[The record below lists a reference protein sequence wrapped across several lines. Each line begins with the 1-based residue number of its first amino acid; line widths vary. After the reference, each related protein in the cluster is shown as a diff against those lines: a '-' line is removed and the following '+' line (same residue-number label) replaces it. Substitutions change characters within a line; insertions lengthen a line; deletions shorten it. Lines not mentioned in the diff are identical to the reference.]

1 MNLNELLER
10 TQKYEQAETPI
21 VEVPEPE
28 RTIISVLAAFYPIL
42 NGGFRFLF
50 EMDMVCGVRA
60 DMLADAYKRVGL
72 SEHSDGISRIV
83 SLFPESTPHKNS
95 DDREAFLSK
104 YFEIEDEDGN
114 SNEDYL
120 HFIDEIECSFY
131 GEGKEKIEQAVCDY
145 YEQNM

>member
-21 VEVPEPE
+21 AEVPEPE

-60 DMLADAYKRVGL
+60 DMLAAAYKRVGL
-72 SEHSDGISRIV
+72 TEHSGGISRVV
-83 SLFPESTPHKNS
+83 SVFSDSIPHKNP
-95 DDREAFLSK
+95 DEREAFLSK

-114 SNEDYL
+114 TNEYYL
-120 HFIDEIECSFY
+120 DFIDEIECSFY
-131 GEGKEKIEQAVCDY
+131 GEGKEKIELAVCDY